1 MTSPLRSGKPNGGAE
16 KQTTVP
22 AASGEPQAALA
33 AQDTAGQIA
42 PSETA
47 GGKE

>member
-1 MTSPLRSGKPNGGAE
+1 MTAAEDWKAERGAE
-16 KQTTVP
+16 KQTTIP
-22 AASGEPQAALA
+22 AAAGGPQAALA
-33 AQDTAGQIA
+33 AQDTADQTA